1 MTSPNDPDSTALGLL
16 GRKPDPLR
24 YGQGESADPAEAPG
38 IMRSLL
44 PTNARVLDVG
54 CGAGGLTVAING
66 GKNNTVLCIEPDPE
80 RAAVARGKGLQ
91 VVSGFFD
98 EAFIETCGAF
108 DAILFGDVLEHLADP
123 GAVLTLARR
132 CLAKGG
138 VIIVSVPNIAHWTVR
153 LKLLLGR
160 FDYSDGGIMDAT
172 HLRWF
177 TRKTLLAMLAHAGL
191 EASNVHSSLGLWMA
205 EYERKPFSLLPGRG
219 RRFVLLLLLRL
230 FPSLIACQYIV
241 AAKISE
247 ATNPRL
253 SGAKL

>member
-1 MTSPNDPDSTALGLL
+1 MTAPDAPDSSALGLI

-24 YGQGESADPAEAPG
+24 YGQGDSADVAEAPG
-38 IMRSLL
+38 IMRSLM

-54 CGAGGLTVAING
+54 CGTGGLTVAING
-66 GKNNTVLCIEPDPE
+66 GKNNTILCVEPDPE

-123 GAVLTLARR
+123 VGFLTLARR
-132 CLAKGG
+132 CLAPGG

-153 LKLLLGR
+153 LRLLFGR

-191 EASNVHSSLGLWMA
+191 EASDVHASLGLWMT
-205 EYERKPFSLLPGRG
+205 EYGRTPFSLLPRRA
-219 RRFVLLLLLRL
+219 RRFVLLLILRI
-230 FPSLIACQYIV
+230 FPRLVACQYVV
-241 AAKISE
+241 AAKISA
-247 ATNPRL
+247 ATTPLLSVANP
-253 SGAKL
+253 